1 MTDIA
6 STDVAD
12 ESSPVGVPALL
23 DELDTIIDQLQTAG
37 FTRLSDTE
45 VDDAGVR
52 IEQAIARLTYTGNQ
66 QIVEADQR

>member
-1 MTDIA
+1 MTDLA
-6 STDVAD
+6 STLD
-12 ESSPVGVPALL
+12 ESSRAEIPELL
-23 DELDTIIDQLQTAG
+23 DHLDTIVDTLQTAG